1 LPCSLFF
8 SPEGIKNMKSLKAKI
23 ILGGILAGF
32 ISLILAAVN
41 VYSTNQG
48 TQALATVYEKQ
59 VVPAAALKD
68 MDSHLKEIRF
78 RMAGVILGQIAGAGG
93 KNQLDEAKLDIPKQ
107 WAIYKEKI
115 QGNLLTNEA
124 KEQIEKI
131 DKQLVLLPPFF
142 EKLGKAYAV
151 EDKKTLGD
159 LLENEWPPFQSGLL
173 KPIAKLVSFQEVG
186 VKETYENSS
195 AYGKKLI
202 IIGLGIFV
210 VGILIL
216 LVGISLL
223 STDIHRGI
231 KALKDTLGKVA
242 QGDLTASV
250 AIQRKDE
257 LGEMGRSLEN
267 TTAQLKQIVEGVKRA
282 ADVAANSS
290 STLSLQMEQVIARTA
305 TMNERVMR
313 VAAAMEEI
321 SVSNSEVANSSSGA
335 SEVVRRNEEYAQ
347 QGDAN
352 MIKNR
357 AAMEKV
363 VSTAHDSV
371 GIVSHLNDSIQKI
384 GQMTT
389 VIKEIAEQT
398 NLLALN
404 AAIEAARAG
413 EQGRGFAVVADEVR
427 KLAERTSVSTNEITR
442 VVDSIRKETSAAM
455 ESMSEVEREVQE
467 SASLNQLTDEA
478 LKQIVTSANQVTGL
492 VGHITDSTM
501 EQTSATEDVARSMEE
516 ISALTEENSATIRQ
530 VGQSVT
536 EVSAVAAEL
545 QQLVGKFRL

>member
-1 LPCSLFF
+1 
-8 SPEGIKNMKSLKAKI
+8 MKSLKAKI
-23 ILGGILAGF
+23 LLGGILAGLV
-32 ISLILAAVN
+32 SLILAAVN

-48 TQALATVYEKQ
+48 TNALATVYENQ

-68 MDSHLKEIRF
+68 MDRHLKEIRF
-78 RMAGVILGQIAGAGG
+78 RMAGVILSQIAGAGA
-93 KNQLDEAKLDIPKQ
+93 KNQLDEAQVDIPKQ
-107 WAIYKEKI
+107 WAIYKEKT
-115 QGNLLTNEA
+115 QGNDLTDEA

-151 EDKKTLGD
+151 EDKKTLSD
-159 LLENEWPPFQSGLL
+159 LLENDWPAFQSGLL
-173 KPIAKLVSFQEVG
+173 KPIAKLVSFQEAG
-186 VKETYENSS
+186 VKETYEKSS
-195 AYGKKLI
+195 ASGKRLI
-202 IIGLGIFV
+202 FIGLAVFA
-210 VGILIL
+210 VGILVL

-223 STDIHRGI
+223 SSDIHRGI
-231 KALKDTLGKVA
+231 QALKDTLGKVA
-242 QGDLTASV
+242 LGDLTASV
-250 AIQRKDE
+250 AVKRKDE
-257 LGEMGRSLEN
+257 LGEMGTSLEN
-267 TTAQLKQIVEGVKRA
+267 TTAHLKEIVAGVKRA

-290 STLSLQMEQVIARTA
+290 TMLSMQMDQVIARTA
-305 TMNERVMR
+305 TMNDRVVR

-321 SVSNSEVANSSSGA
+321 GVSNSEVANTSCGA
-335 SEVVRRNEEYAQ
+335 REVVYRNEEYAQ
-347 QGDAN
+347 QGDQY
-352 MIKNR
+352 MIKNL
-357 AAMEKV
+357 AAMERV
-363 VSTAHDSV
+363 VNTAKDSV

-384 GQMTT
+384 SQMAT
-389 VIKEIAEQT
+389 VIKEIADQT

-427 KLAERTSVSTNEITR
+427 KLAERTSLSTHQITLVVS
-442 VVDSIRKETSAAM
+442 SIRTETTAVM

-467 SASLNQLTDEA
+467 SAGLNRMTDEA

-530 VGQSVT
+530 VGQSVID
-536 EVSAVAAEL
+536 VSAVAAEL
-545 QQLVGKFRL
+545 QKLVGKFRV

>member
-1 LPCSLFF
+1 ML
-8 SPEGIKNMKSLKAKI
+8 IMKSLKAKI
-23 ILGGILAGF
+23 LLGGILAGLV
-32 ISLILAAVN
+32 SLILAAVN

-48 TQALATVYEKQ
+48 TNALATVYENQ

-68 MDSHLKEIRF
+68 MDRHLKEIRF
-78 RMAGVILGQIAGAGG
+78 RMAGVILSQIAGAGA
-93 KNQLDEAKLDIPKQ
+93 KNQLDEAQVDIPKQ

-115 QGNLLTNEA
+115 QGNDLTDEA

-151 EDKKTLGD
+151 EDKKTLSD
-159 LLENEWPPFQSGLL
+159 LLENDWPAFQSGLL
-173 KPIAKLVSFQEVG
+173 KPIAKLVSFQEAG
-186 VKETYENSS
+186 VKETYEKSS
-195 AYGKKLI
+195 ASGKKLI
-202 IIGLGIFV
+202 FIGLAVFA
-210 VGILIL
+210 VGMLVL

-223 STDIHRGI
+223 SSDIHRGI
-231 KALKDTLGKVA
+231 QALKDTLGKVA
-242 QGDLTASV
+242 LGDLTASV
-250 AIQRKDE
+250 AVKRKDE
-257 LGEMGRSLEN
+257 LGEMGTSLEN
-267 TTAQLKQIVEGVKRA
+267 TTAQLKDIVAGVKRA

-290 STLSLQMEQVIARTA
+290 TMLSMQMDQVIARTA
-305 TMNERVMR
+305 TMNDRVVR

-321 SVSNSEVANSSSGA
+321 GVSNSEVANTSSGA
-335 SEVVRRNEEYAQ
+335 REVVYRNEEYAQ
-347 QGDAN
+347 QGDQY
-352 MIKNR
+352 MIKNL
-357 AAMEKV
+357 AAMERV
-363 VSTAHDSV
+363 VNTAKDSV

-384 GQMTT
+384 SQMAT
-389 VIKEIAEQT
+389 VIREIADQT

-427 KLAERTSVSTNEITR
+427 KLAERTSLSTHQITLVVS
-442 VVDSIRKETSAAM
+442 SIRTETAAVM

-467 SASLNQLTDEA
+467 SAGLNRMTDEA

-530 VGQSVT
+530 VGQSVID
-536 EVSAVAAEL
+536 VSAVAAEL
-545 QQLVGKFRL
+545 QKLVGKFRV

>member
-1 LPCSLFF
+1 
-8 SPEGIKNMKSLKAKI
+8 MKSLKAKI

-32 ISLILAAVN
+32 VSLILAAVN

-68 MDSHLKEIRF
+68 MDRHLKEIRF

-115 QGNLLTNEA
+115 QGNLLSDEA

-142 EKLGKAYAV
+142 EKLGKAYVV

-202 IIGLGIFV
+202 FIGLGVFV

-216 LVGISLL
+216 LVGISFL
-223 STDIHRGI
+223 STDIHRCI
-231 KALKDTLGKVA
+231 QALKDTLGKVA
-242 QGDLTASV
+242 QGDLTASI

-257 LGEMGRSLEN
+257 LGEMGLSLN
-267 TTAQLKQIVEGVKRA
+267 HTTAQLKQIVEGVKRA

-290 STLSLQMEQVIARTA
+290 STLSLQMEQVIARTG

-321 SVSNSEVANSSSGA
+321 SVSNSEIANASSGA
-335 SEVVRRNEEYAQ
+335 TEVVRRNEEYAQ
-347 QGDAN
+347 QGNVN
-352 MIKNR
+352 MIKNSS
-357 AAMEKV
+357 AMERV

-371 GIVSHLNDSIQKI
+371 AIVSHLNDSIQKI

-478 LKQIVTSANQVTGL
+478 LKQVVTSANQVTGL
-492 VGHITDSTM
+492 VRHITDSTM

-516 ISALTEENSATIRQ
+516 ISALTEKNSETIRQ
-530 VGQSVT
+530 VEQSVID
-536 EVSAVAAEL
+536 VSTVAAEL
-545 QQLVGKFRL
+545 QQLVGKFRV

>member
-1 LPCSLFF
+1 M
-8 SPEGIKNMKSLKAKI
+8 MKSLKAKI

-32 ISLILAAVN
+32 VSLILAAVN

-48 TQALATVYEKQ
+48 TQALANVYENQ

-68 MDSHLKEIRF
+68 IDRHLKEVRF

-93 KNQLDEAKLDIPKQ
+93 KNQLDEAQQDIPKQ

-115 QGNLLTNEA
+115 QGNLLSDEA
-124 KEQIEKI
+124 KEQIVKI
-131 DKQLVLLPPFF
+131 DKQLILLPPFL

-151 EDKKTLGD
+151 EDKKTLSD
-159 LLENEWPPFQSGLL
+159 LLENDWPTFQSGLL
-173 KPIAKLVSFQEVG
+173 KPIAKLVSFQEAG
-186 VKETYENSS
+186 VKETYEKSS
-195 AYGKKLI
+195 SHGKKLI
-202 IIGLGIFV
+202 FIGLGVFV

-216 LVGISLL
+216 LVGISIL
-223 STDIHRGI
+223 SSDIHRGI
-231 KALKDTLGKVA
+231 QALQDTLSKVA
-242 QGDLTASV
+242 LGDLTATV
-250 AIQRKDE
+250 AIRRKDE

-267 TTAQLKQIVEGVKRA
+267 TTVQLKQIVDGVKRA

-290 STLSLQMEQVIARTA
+290 ATLSLQMEQVIGRTA
-305 TMNERVMR
+305 TMNDRVIR
-313 VAAAMEEI
+313 VATAMEEI

-335 SEVVRRNEEYAQ
+335 SDVAQRNEEFAQ
-347 QGDAN
+347 QGEVN
-352 MIKNR
+352 MLKNR

-363 VSTAHDSV
+363 VNTAHNSV
-371 GIVSHLNDSIQKI
+371 DIVSHLNDSIQKI

-389 VIKEIAEQT
+389 VIKEIADQT

-442 VVDSIRKETSAAM
+442 VVDSIRTETSAAM

-467 SASLNQLTDEA
+467 SANLNRLADEA
-478 LKQIVTSANQVTGL
+478 FKQIVTSANQVTGL
-492 VGHITDSTM
+492 VGHITESTK
-501 EQTSATEDVARSMEE
+501 EQTSATEEVARSMEE
-516 ISALTEENSATIRQ
+516 ISALTEENSATIRKL
-530 VGQSVT
+530 GQSVN

-545 QQLVGKFRL
+545 QQLVGKFRV

>member
-1 LPCSLFF
+1 ML
-8 SPEGIKNMKSLKAKI
+8 IMKSLKAKI
-23 ILGGILAGF
+23 LLGGILAGLV
-32 ISLILAAVN
+32 SLILAAVN

-48 TQALATVYEKQ
+48 TNALATVYENQ

-68 MDSHLKEIRF
+68 MDRHLKEIRF
-78 RMAGVILGQIAGAGG
+78 RMAGVILSQIAGAGA
-93 KNQLDEAKLDIPKQ
+93 KNQLDEAQVDIPKQ

-115 QGNLLTNEA
+115 QGNDLTDEA

-151 EDKKTLGD
+151 EDKKTLSD
-159 LLENEWPPFQSGLL
+159 LLENDWPAFQSGLL
-173 KPIAKLVSFQEVG
+173 KPIAKLVSFQEAG
-186 VKETYENSS
+186 VKETYEKSS
-195 AYGKKLI
+195 ASGKKLI
-202 IIGLGIFV
+202 FIGLAVFA
-210 VGILIL
+210 VGMLVL

-223 STDIHRGI
+223 SSDIHRGI
-231 KALKDTLGKVA
+231 QALKDTLGKVA
-242 QGDLTASV
+242 LGDLTASV
-250 AIQRKDE
+250 AVKRKDE
-257 LGEMGRSLEN
+257 LGEMGTSLEN
-267 TTAQLKQIVEGVKRA
+267 TTAHLKEIVAGVKRA

-290 STLSLQMEQVIARTA
+290 TMLSMQMDQVIARTA
-305 TMNERVMR
+305 TMNDRVVR

-321 SVSNSEVANSSSGA
+321 GVSNSEVANTSCGA
-335 SEVVRRNEEYAQ
+335 REVVYRNEEYAQ
-347 QGDAN
+347 QGDQY
-352 MIKNR
+352 MIKNL
-357 AAMEKV
+357 AAMERV
-363 VSTAHDSV
+363 VNTAKDSV

-384 GQMTT
+384 SQMAT
-389 VIKEIAEQT
+389 VIKEIADQT

-427 KLAERTSVSTNEITR
+427 KLAERTSLSTHQITLVVS
-442 VVDSIRKETSAAM
+442 SIRTETTAVM

-467 SASLNQLTDEA
+467 SAGLNRMTDEA

-530 VGQSVT
+530 VGQSVID
-536 EVSAVAAEL
+536 VSAVAAEL
-545 QQLVGKFRL
+545 QKLVGKFRV

>member
-1 LPCSLFF
+1 
-8 SPEGIKNMKSLKAKI
+8 MKSLKAKI
-23 ILGGILAGF
+23 LLGGILAGLV
-32 ISLILAAVN
+32 SLILAAVN

-48 TQALATVYEKQ
+48 TNALATVYENQ

-68 MDSHLKEIRF
+68 MDRHLKEIRF
-78 RMAGVILGQIAGAGG
+78 RMAGVILSQIAGAGA
-93 KNQLDEAKLDIPKQ
+93 KNQLDEAQVDIPKQ

-115 QGNLLTNEA
+115 QGNDLTDEA

-151 EDKKTLGD
+151 EDKKTLSD
-159 LLENEWPPFQSGLL
+159 LLENDWPAFQSGLL
-173 KPIAKLVSFQEVG
+173 KPIAKLVSFQEAG
-186 VKETYENSS
+186 VKETYEKSS
-195 AYGKKLI
+195 ASGKKLI
-202 IIGLGIFV
+202 FIGLAVFA
-210 VGILIL
+210 VGMLVL

-223 STDIHRGI
+223 SSDIHRGI
-231 KALKDTLGKVA
+231 QALKDTLGKVA
-242 QGDLTASV
+242 LGDLTASV
-250 AIQRKDE
+250 AVKRKDE
-257 LGEMGRSLEN
+257 LGEMGTSLEN
-267 TTAQLKQIVEGVKRA
+267 TTAQLKDIVAGVKRA

-290 STLSLQMEQVIARTA
+290 TMLSMQMDQVIARTA
-305 TMNERVMR
+305 TMNDRVVR

-321 SVSNSEVANSSSGA
+321 GVSNSEVANTSSGA
-335 SEVVRRNEEYAQ
+335 REVVYRNEEYAQ
-347 QGDAN
+347 QGDQY
-352 MIKNR
+352 MIKNL
-357 AAMEKV
+357 AAMERV
-363 VSTAHDSV
+363 VNTAKDSV

-384 GQMTT
+384 SQMAT
-389 VIKEIAEQT
+389 VIREIADQT

-427 KLAERTSVSTNEITR
+427 KLAERTSLSTHQITLVVS
-442 VVDSIRKETSAAM
+442 SIRTETAAVM

-467 SASLNQLTDEA
+467 SAGLNRMTDEA

-530 VGQSVT
+530 VGQSVID
-536 EVSAVAAEL
+536 VSAVAAEL
-545 QQLVGKFRL
+545 QKLVGKFRV

>member
-1 LPCSLFF
+1 
-8 SPEGIKNMKSLKAKI
+8 MKSLKAKI
-23 ILGGILAGF
+23 LLGGILAGLV
-32 ISLILAAVN
+32 SLILAAVN

-48 TQALATVYEKQ
+48 TNALATVYENQ

-68 MDSHLKEIRF
+68 MDRHLKEIRF
-78 RMAGVILGQIAGAGG
+78 RMAGVILSQIAGAGA
-93 KNQLDEAKLDIPKQ
+93 KNQLDEAQVDIPKQ

-115 QGNLLTNEA
+115 QGNDLTDEA

-151 EDKKTLGD
+151 EDKKTLSV
-159 LLENEWPPFQSGLL
+159 LLENDWPAFQSGLL
-173 KPIAKLVSFQEVG
+173 KPIAKLVSFQEAG
-186 VKETYENSS
+186 VKETYEKSS
-195 AYGKKLI
+195 ASGKKLI
-202 IIGLGIFV
+202 FIGLAVFA
-210 VGILIL
+210 VGMLVL

-223 STDIHRGI
+223 SSDIHRGI
-231 KALKDTLGKVA
+231 QALKDTLGKVA
-242 QGDLTASV
+242 LGDLTASV
-250 AIQRKDE
+250 AVKRKDE
-257 LGEMGRSLEN
+257 LGEMGTSLEN
-267 TTAQLKQIVEGVKRA
+267 TTAHLKEIVAGVKRA

-290 STLSLQMEQVIARTA
+290 TMLSMQMDQVIARTA
-305 TMNERVMR
+305 TMNDRVVR

-321 SVSNSEVANSSSGA
+321 GVSNSEVANTSCGA
-335 SEVVRRNEEYAQ
+335 REVVYRNEEYAQ
-347 QGDAN
+347 QGDQY
-352 MIKNR
+352 MIKNL
-357 AAMEKV
+357 AAMERV
-363 VSTAHDSV
+363 VNTAKDSV

-384 GQMTT
+384 SQMAT
-389 VIKEIAEQT
+389 VIKEIADQT

-427 KLAERTSVSTNEITR
+427 KLAERTSLSTHQITLVVS
-442 VVDSIRKETSAAM
+442 SIRTETTAVM

-467 SASLNQLTDEA
+467 SAGLNRMTDEA

-530 VGQSVT
+530 VGQSVID
-536 EVSAVAAEL
+536 VSAVAAEL
-545 QQLVGKFRL
+545 QKLVGKFRV